1 MFIAAIV
8 LILSL
13 LLISKWLFY
22 LVIGIFTVLLFC
34 YDKYAA
40 KKHRWRIPEQQLLF
54 ASFAGGAPFALVTI
68 FTIRHK
74 CSKPKIFIPVAIFTG
89 IHLLLLII
97 S

>member
-1 MFIAAIV
+1 MFFAALV
-8 LILSL
+8 LILSIL
-13 LLISKWLFY
+13 WFSKWMFY
-22 LVIGIFTVLLFC
+22 LAIWIFTVILFC

-40 KKHRWRIPEQQLLF
+40 QKKKWRIPEYQVLL

-89 IHLLLLII
+89 IHIFLLII
-97 S
+97 N